1 MIGIFTKSQLPADEF
16 YHGEGLSKA
25 DLDLIHDNPY
35 RYAHKGEHKPTR
47 GEDISVALRAALLE
61 PEWFASKFV
70 ILDGVE
76 SRSSAEYK
84 KHAKLHGANFVF
96 TEKEGDSIL
105 GMFNSLMQS
114 DDTID
119 AIGRTYETG
128 VALYG
133 EQEGVTFKVRLHYLS
148 EVGHA
153 VYIKKAHSIGEREL
167 SNSVGHYRYH
177 VLVAMVKDAY
187 KQTTGYE
194 LQTFTFLC
202 VEPDAP
208 FMCRSVT
215 LDDVSIEFGRQ
226 EYQADIAAYAGCQ
239 VAQSFGSPVCEPAI
253 IGVPDYMF
261 SGDDEMVFGEDE
273 A

>member
-114 DDTID
+114 DDAID

-133 EQEGVTFKVRLHYLS
+133 EREGVTFKVRLHYLS
-148 EVGHA
+148 EDGHA
-153 VYIKKAHSIGEREL
+153 VYVKKAHSIGEREL
-167 SNSVGHYRYH
+167 SNSINHYRYN
-177 VLVAMVKDAY
+177 VMVAMTQDAY
-187 KQTTGYE
+187 KQATGVDLE
-194 LQTFTFLC
+194 SFSFLC

-208 FMCRSVT
+208 FMCRKMTV
-215 LDDVSIEFGRQ
+215 DDISIELGRQ
-226 EYQADIAAYAGCQ
+226 EYKSDILKYAKCQ
-239 VAQSFGSPVCEPAI
+239 QAQSFGSPVCEPAI

-261 SGDDEMVFGEDE
+261 GGDEEMVFGEDE
-273 A
+273 